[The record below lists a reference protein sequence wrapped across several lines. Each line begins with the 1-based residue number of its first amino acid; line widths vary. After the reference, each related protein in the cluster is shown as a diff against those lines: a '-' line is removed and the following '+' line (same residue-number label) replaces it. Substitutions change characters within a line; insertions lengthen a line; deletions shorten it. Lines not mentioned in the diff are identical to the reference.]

1 MNNMLDIQDKIKEYL
16 KARKWDKNEPA
27 DLSKSIVI
35 ESAEL
40 LELFQWSNTK
50 RKDVLKDD
58 MLLAKLKGEVA
69 DICIYAIGMAISLGL
84 DIEKVISEKLIAVE
98 KKYPV
103 NKIKKGQEE
112 YLRIKHEHRR
122 KNA

>member
-1 MNNMLDIQDKIKEYL
+1 MLDIQDKIKEYL

-58 MLLAKLKGEVA
+58 ILLAKLKGEVA